1 MKLNTKIFADG
12 ADLNSIKELNN
23 NPIVKGFTTNPS
35 LMKKAGVENYET
47 FAKQV
52 LEIIDN
58 KPISFEVFSDD
69 IDEMYDQALKIAS
82 WGKNIYVK
90 IPITNTK
97 NVSVFEIT
105 EKLSKENVKLNITAL
120 MTNDQVKHIFPA
132 LSESSGA
139 YVSVF
144 AGRIADTGIDP
155 LPVMKNVLKLI
166 SSNKNIELIWASPRE
181 VFNVIQASDILCQI
195 ITVTP
200 NIIEKLSIIEK
211 DLDEYSLE
219 TVKAFYKDALSAG
232 YKI

>member
-12 ADLNSIKELNN
+12 ADLNSIRELNN
-23 NPIVKGFTTNPS
+23 NPIIKGFTTNPS
-35 LMKKAGVENYET
+35 LMKKAGVENYEI
-47 FAKQV
+47 FAKEA

-69 IDEMYDQALKIAS
+69 IDEMYEQALKIAS
-82 WGKNIYVK
+82 WGNNIYVK

-97 NVSVFEIT
+97 NDTVFEIT
-105 EKLSKENVKLNITAL
+105 ERLSKENVKLNITAL
-120 MTNDQVKHIFPA
+120 MTYDQVKHIFPA

-155 LPVMKNVLKLI
+155 LPVMKDVLKLI

-181 VFNVIQASDILCQI
+181 VFNVIQASDISCQI

-200 NIIEKLSIIEK
+200 DIINKLSTIEK

-219 TVKAFYKDALSAG
+219 TVKSFYRDALSAG

>member
-69 IDEMYDQALKIAS
+69 INEMYDQALKIAS